1 MWELDYKVWALKNWC
16 FWTVV
21 LEKTLESPLGCR
33 EIKPVHPKGT
43 ESWIFI
49 ERTVAGATIL
59 WPPDTK
65 TCLIGIDPDGG
76 KDWRW
81 EEKGTTEDEMVAQ
94 HHRLSAH
101 EFEQPGRWWRTGRP
115 GVLRSMGLKELNTT
129 QWLSN
134 NLLNEWNDLYF
145 LFQFLLF
152 NAFKR
157 IESSFLLLVNFF
169 YYLQFFT
176 HSFLLS
182 ETFFSVVISVFFIYI
197 CSSIADHFCHKSH

>member
-1 MWELDYKVWALKNWC
+1 MWELDYTVWALKNWC

-33 EIKPVHPKGT
+33 EIKPVHPKG
-43 ESWIFI
+43 
-49 ERTVAGATIL
+49 IL
-59 WPPDTK
+59 SIHWKDWCWSSNDHLK
-65 TCLIGIDPDGG
+65 SRLIGKDPDAG

-81 EEKGTTEDEMVAQ
+81 EEKGTTEDEMVAW
-94 HHRLSAH
+94 HHRLSGH

-157 IESSFLLLVNFF
+157 IEYSFLLLVNFL
-169 YYLQFFT
+169 YY
-176 HSFLLS
+176 
-182 ETFFSVVISVFFIYI
+182 
-197 CSSIADHFCHKSH
+197 